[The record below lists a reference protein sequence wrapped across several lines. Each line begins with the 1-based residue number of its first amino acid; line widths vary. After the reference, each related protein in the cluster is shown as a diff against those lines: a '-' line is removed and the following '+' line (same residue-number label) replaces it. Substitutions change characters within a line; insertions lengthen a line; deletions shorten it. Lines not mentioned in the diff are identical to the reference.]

1 MRSSGQQIETRSQIN
16 WKVLRQLWP
25 YLTEFK
31 GRIAIAL
38 IFLVLAK
45 VSTIIMPFILKMIVD
60 GLSGEASVNAPAF
73 SDTIPI
79 WALTPIALVFAYGL
93 FRFSTVVFGE
103 LRDTVFSRVT
113 ERTIRRTG
121 LKVFKHLHALDVDFH
136 LERRTGGLARDIDRG
151 TNGISFIMRFMVFN
165 IIPTLIEISL
175 VVGILL
181 TSYGAAFGVVTAGSI
196 VLYIAF
202 SVVVTNWRNKYVR
215 AANEAD
221 STSNTRAI
229 DSLLN
234 YETVKYF
241 TNEDFEA
248 QKYDRDLA
256 QWEQAKQKN
265 RLSLFVLNAGQA
277 LIISA
282 AITALLYLAVTEV
295 TQGNITVGDFVLIN
309 AFMMQLFMPLN
320 FLGFVYREIRVA
332 LVNIE
337 KMFDLLVREPL
348 VVDAPNAGPLIS
360 ADAEISFENVAF
372 QYAANRQILKE
383 ISFTIKPRQMVAV
396 VGSSGAGKSTI
407 VKLLLRFYDP
417 TSGKITIGNQNL
429 TEIAQQSLRAQIGIV
444 PQDTVLFNDSIL
456 ENVRYGNPEA
466 SDEDVLLA
474 IQMAHLDE
482 FIKTLP
488 EGTSTL
494 VGERGLKLSGGE
506 KQRVAIARALL
517 KRPPIMIFDEA
528 TSSLD
533 SKSER
538 AILSAIEEIASHYT
552 SLVIAH
558 RLSTVINADK
568 IIVLDAG
575 LVVESGSH
583 EELLAR
589 QGLYAELWQAQ
600 QKNQIANDSNRE
612 IDTETN
618 KT

>member
-1 MRSSGQQIETRSQIN
+1 MRASGQEIESRAQIN

-45 VSTIIMPFILKMIVD
+45 VSTIAMPFILKLIVD
-60 GLSGEASVNAPAF
+60 GLSGESGPSDSSVF
-73 SDTIPI
+73 SSFPL
-79 WALTPIALVFAYGL
+79 WALTPVALVFAYGI
-93 FRFSTVVFGE
+93 FRFSNVAFGE

-121 LKVFKHLHALDVDFH
+121 LKVFQHLHALDVDFH

-151 TNGISFIMRFMVFN
+151 THGISFIMRFMVFN

-181 TSYGAAFGVVTAGSI
+181 TNYGPAFGIVTAGSI
-196 VLYIAF
+196 VIYISF
-202 SVVVTNWRNKYVR
+202 SVVITNWRNKYVR

-221 STSNTRAI
+221 SSSNTRAI

-241 TNEDFEA
+241 TNEEYEA
-248 QKYDRDLA
+248 KKYDRDLEN
-256 QWEQAKQKN
+256 WEKAKQQN
-265 RLSLFVLNAGQA
+265 RLSLFALNAGQA
-277 LIISA
+277 LIISSS
-282 AITALLYLAVTEV
+282 ITMLLYLAVTEV
-295 TQGNITVGDFVLIN
+295 TAGNITVGDFVLIN

-320 FLGFVYREIRVA
+320 FLGFIYREIRVA

-348 VVDAPNAGPLIS
+348 VKDSENAIELKHASS
-360 ADAEISFENVAF
+360 AITFDKVAF
-372 QYAANRQILKE
+372 HYDPNREILKN
-383 ISFTIKPRQMVAV
+383 ISFTVKPRQMVAV

-407 VKLLLRFYDP
+407 MKLLLRFYDP
-417 TSGKITIGNQNL
+417 TSGSISIGNQKL
-429 TEIAQQSLRAQIGIV
+429 TELKQQSLRSQIGIV

-456 ENVRYGNPEA
+456 ENVRYGNPDA
-466 SDEDVLLA
+466 SDEEVLSA
-474 IQMAHLDE
+474 IKMAHLDK
-482 FIKTLP
+482 FIETLP
-488 EGTSTL
+488 QGTATL

-538 AILSAIEEIASHYT
+538 AILSAINEIASNYT

-558 RLSTVINADK
+558 RLSTVINADT
-568 IIVLDAG
+568 IIVLDSG
-575 LVVESGSH
+575 EIVESGNH
-583 EELLAR
+583 ELLLAKK
-589 QGLYAELWQAQ
+589 GLYAELWQAQ
-600 QKNQIANDSNRE
+600 QKNHLSQAKD
-612 IDTETN
+612 
-618 KT
+618 